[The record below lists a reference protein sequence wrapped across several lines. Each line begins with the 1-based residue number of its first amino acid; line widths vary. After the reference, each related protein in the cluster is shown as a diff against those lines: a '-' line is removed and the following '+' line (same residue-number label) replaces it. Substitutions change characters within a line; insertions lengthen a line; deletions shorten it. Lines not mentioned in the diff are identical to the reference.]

1 MGTLLD
7 HMLILYGSGMSNSNV
22 HSHEN
27 LPPLVVGGGA
37 GPVRGGSHRMYPE
50 DTPMTNLLLTLLEQ
64 MDVPLE
70 KFSDS
75 TGKLDL

>member
-1 MGTLLD
+1 
-7 HMLILYGSGMSNSNV
+7 
-22 HSHEN
+22 
-27 LPPLVVGGGA
+27 
-37 GPVRGGSHRMYPE
+37 MYPE